1 MNKTLDSELVKAA
14 THSCQVYDDAYNNN
28 DPHALAKLF
37 TEDATL
43 VTDTGIP
50 SGRDAI
56 LIYQTEAFKI
66 VKFSNHKGKA
76 DLDSIILNTP
86 TGVPIPQT
94 QLHLSASDAGHQR
107 WKLDPAIYSYQQIE
121 YACYAILALAGIGA
135 LLYSASVFLR

>member
-14 THSCQVYDDAYNNN
+14 THSCQVYDDAYN
-28 DPHALAKLF
+28 DPQALAKLF

-76 DLDSIILNTP
+76 DLDSIILHTP
-86 TGVPIPQT
+86 TGVPIPKT

-107 WKLDPAIYSYQQIE
+107 WKLDPVIYSYQQIE
-121 YACYAILALAGIGA
+121 CACYAILALAGIGA

>member
-28 DPHALAKLF
+28 DPQALAKLF

-76 DLDSIILNTP
+76 DLDSIILHTHI
-86 TGVPIPQT
+86 GVPIPKT

-107 WKLDPAIYSYQQIE
+107 WKLDPVIYSYQQIE
-121 YACYAILALAGIGA
+121 CACYAILALAGIGA